1 MSTPRKVVQY
11 VSNNTSAQQP
21 CKPLRAKFIKAKIL
35 LRLEQVSISDTKPR
49 LRDFIFMIKCNDKEV
64 LFMSEKMTKN
74 ELEQLRKLQAKQQ
87 RIRRHEKEFWKEVD
101 NRLDEIMK
109 RYNLIDNDVIDD
121 DIVSP
126 DKLPKF

>member
-1 MSTPRKVVQY
+1 
-11 VSNNTSAQQP
+11 
-21 CKPLRAKFIKAKIL
+21 
-35 LRLEQVSISDTKPR
+35 
-49 LRDFIFMIKCNDKEV
+49 
-64 LFMSEKMTKN
+64 MSEKMTKN

-87 RIRRHEKEFWKEVD
+87 RIRRNEKEFWKEVD

>member
-21 CKPLRAKFIKAKIL
+21 CKPLRAKFIK
-35 LRLEQVSISDTKPR
+35 
-49 LRDFIFMIKCNDKEV
+49 
-64 LFMSEKMTKN
+64 
-74 ELEQLRKLQAKQQ
+74 AKQQ

>member
-1 MSTPRKVVQY
+1 
-11 VSNNTSAQQP
+11 
-21 CKPLRAKFIKAKIL
+21 
-35 LRLEQVSISDTKPR
+35 
-49 LRDFIFMIKCNDKEV
+49 MIKCNDKEV

-101 NRLDEIMK
+101 NRLGEIMK
-109 RYNLIDNDVIDD
+109 RYNLIDNDVTDD

>member
-1 MSTPRKVVQY
+1 
-11 VSNNTSAQQP
+11 
-21 CKPLRAKFIKAKIL
+21 
-35 LRLEQVSISDTKPR
+35 
-49 LRDFIFMIKCNDKEV
+49 MIKCNDKKV

-121 DIVSP
+121 DRFIYST
-126 DKLPKF
+126 KNYK

>member
-1 MSTPRKVVQY
+1 
-11 VSNNTSAQQP
+11 
-21 CKPLRAKFIKAKIL
+21 
-35 LRLEQVSISDTKPR
+35 
-49 LRDFIFMIKCNDKEV
+49 MIKCNDKEV

-109 RYNLIDNDVIDD
+109 RYNLIDNDVTDN

>member
-1 MSTPRKVVQY
+1 
-11 VSNNTSAQQP
+11 
-21 CKPLRAKFIKAKIL
+21 
-35 LRLEQVSISDTKPR
+35 
-49 LRDFIFMIKCNDKEV
+49 MIKCNDKEV
-64 LFMSEKMTKN
+64 LFMSDKMTKN

-109 RYNLIDNDVIDD
+109 RYNLIDNDVTDD

>member
-1 MSTPRKVVQY
+1 
-11 VSNNTSAQQP
+11 
-21 CKPLRAKFIKAKIL
+21 
-35 LRLEQVSISDTKPR
+35 
-49 LRDFIFMIKCNDKEV
+49 MIKCNDKEV
-64 LFMSEKMTKN
+64 LFMSKKMTKN

>member
-1 MSTPRKVVQY
+1 
-11 VSNNTSAQQP
+11 
-21 CKPLRAKFIKAKIL
+21 
-35 LRLEQVSISDTKPR
+35 
-49 LRDFIFMIKCNDKEV
+49 MIKCNDKEV

-109 RYNLIDNDVIDD
+109 RYNLIDNDVTDD
-121 DIVSP
+121 DIVST

>member
-1 MSTPRKVVQY
+1 
-11 VSNNTSAQQP
+11 
-21 CKPLRAKFIKAKIL
+21 
-35 LRLEQVSISDTKPR
+35 
-49 LRDFIFMIKCNDKEV
+49 MIKCNDKEV

-121 DIVSP
+121 DFVSP

>member
-1 MSTPRKVVQY
+1 
-11 VSNNTSAQQP
+11 
-21 CKPLRAKFIKAKIL
+21 
-35 LRLEQVSISDTKPR
+35 
-49 LRDFIFMIKCNDKEV
+49 MIKCNDKEV

-109 RYNLIDNDVIDD
+109 RYNLIDNDVTDD
-121 DIVSP
+121 DIVSS

>member
-1 MSTPRKVVQY
+1 
-11 VSNNTSAQQP
+11 
-21 CKPLRAKFIKAKIL
+21 
-35 LRLEQVSISDTKPR
+35 
-49 LRDFIFMIKCNDKEV
+49 
-64 LFMSEKMTKN
+64 MSEKMTKN

-87 RIRRHEKEFWKEVD
+87 RIRRNEKEFWKEVD

-109 RYNLIDNDVIDD
+109 HYNLIDNDVIDD

>member
-1 MSTPRKVVQY
+1 MSTPRKAVQY

-21 CKPLRAKFIKAKIL
+21 CKPSRAKFIKAKVL
-35 LRLEQVSISDTKPR
+35 LRLWQVSISDIKPC
-49 LRDFIFMIKCNDKEV
+49 LRDFVFMIRCNDKEV

-101 NRLDEIMK
+101 NRLDEIME
-109 RYNLIDNDVIDD
+109 RYDLIDNDMTDN
-121 DIVSP
+121 DIMSP
-126 DKLPKF
+126 DKLPKI

>member
-1 MSTPRKVVQY
+1 
-11 VSNNTSAQQP
+11 
-21 CKPLRAKFIKAKIL
+21 
-35 LRLEQVSISDTKPR
+35 
-49 LRDFIFMIKCNDKEV
+49 MIKCNDKEV

-109 RYNLIDNDVIDD
+109 RYNLIDNNVTDD

>member
-1 MSTPRKVVQY
+1 
-11 VSNNTSAQQP
+11 
-21 CKPLRAKFIKAKIL
+21 
-35 LRLEQVSISDTKPR
+35 
-49 LRDFIFMIKCNDKEV
+49 MIKCNDKEV

-126 DKLPKF
+126 NKLPKF

>member
-1 MSTPRKVVQY
+1 
-11 VSNNTSAQQP
+11 
-21 CKPLRAKFIKAKIL
+21 
-35 LRLEQVSISDTKPR
+35 
-49 LRDFIFMIKCNDKEV
+49 MIKCNDKEV

-87 RIRRHEKEFWKEVD
+87 RIRRYEKEFWKEVD

-109 RYNLIDNDVIDD
+109 RYNLIDNDVTDD

>member
-1 MSTPRKVVQY
+1 
-11 VSNNTSAQQP
+11 
-21 CKPLRAKFIKAKIL
+21 
-35 LRLEQVSISDTKPR
+35 
-49 LRDFIFMIKCNDKEV
+49 
-64 LFMSEKMTKN
+64 MSEKMTKN

-87 RIRRHEKEFWKEVD
+87 RIRRHEKEFGKEVD

>member
-1 MSTPRKVVQY
+1 
-11 VSNNTSAQQP
+11 
-21 CKPLRAKFIKAKIL
+21 
-35 LRLEQVSISDTKPR
+35 
-49 LRDFIFMIKCNDKEV
+49 
-64 LFMSEKMTKN
+64 MSEKMTKN

-126 DKLPKF
+126 DKFPKF

>member
-1 MSTPRKVVQY
+1 
-11 VSNNTSAQQP
+11 
-21 CKPLRAKFIKAKIL
+21 
-35 LRLEQVSISDTKPR
+35 
-49 LRDFIFMIKCNDKEV
+49 MIKCNDKEV

-74 ELEQLRKLQAKQQ
+74 ELEQLRKLQANQQ

>member
-1 MSTPRKVVQY
+1 
-11 VSNNTSAQQP
+11 
-21 CKPLRAKFIKAKIL
+21 
-35 LRLEQVSISDTKPR
+35 
-49 LRDFIFMIKCNDKEV
+49 MIKCNDKEV

-109 RYNLIDNDVIDD
+109 RYNLIDNNVIDD

>member
-1 MSTPRKVVQY
+1 
-11 VSNNTSAQQP
+11 
-21 CKPLRAKFIKAKIL
+21 
-35 LRLEQVSISDTKPR
+35 
-49 LRDFIFMIKCNDKEV
+49 MIKCNDKEV

-121 DIVSP
+121 DIISL

>member
-1 MSTPRKVVQY
+1 
-11 VSNNTSAQQP
+11 
-21 CKPLRAKFIKAKIL
+21 
-35 LRLEQVSISDTKPR
+35 
-49 LRDFIFMIKCNDKEV
+49 MIKCNDKEV

-109 RYNLIDNDVIDD
+109 RYNLIDNDMTDD

>member
-1 MSTPRKVVQY
+1 
-11 VSNNTSAQQP
+11 
-21 CKPLRAKFIKAKIL
+21 
-35 LRLEQVSISDTKPR
+35 
-49 LRDFIFMIKCNDKEV
+49 MIKCNDKEV

-74 ELEQLRKLQAKQQ
+74 ELEQLHKLQAKQQ

-109 RYNLIDNDVIDD
+109 RYNLIDNDVIDN

>member
-1 MSTPRKVVQY
+1 
-11 VSNNTSAQQP
+11 
-21 CKPLRAKFIKAKIL
+21 
-35 LRLEQVSISDTKPR
+35 
-49 LRDFIFMIKCNDKEV
+49 MIKCNDKEV

-109 RYNLIDNDVIDD
+109 RYNLIDNDVTDN
-121 DIVSP
+121 DILSP

>member
-1 MSTPRKVVQY
+1 
-11 VSNNTSAQQP
+11 
-21 CKPLRAKFIKAKIL
+21 
-35 LRLEQVSISDTKPR
+35 
-49 LRDFIFMIKCNDKEV
+49 MIKCNDKEV

-126 DKLPKF
+126 DKLSKF

>member
-1 MSTPRKVVQY
+1 
-11 VSNNTSAQQP
+11 
-21 CKPLRAKFIKAKIL
+21 
-35 LRLEQVSISDTKPR
+35 
-49 LRDFIFMIKCNDKEV
+49 MIKCNDKEV

-109 RYNLIDNDVIDD
+109 CYNLIDNDVIDD
-121 DIVSP
+121 DIVSL

>member
-1 MSTPRKVVQY
+1 
-11 VSNNTSAQQP
+11 
-21 CKPLRAKFIKAKIL
+21 
-35 LRLEQVSISDTKPR
+35 
-49 LRDFIFMIKCNDKEV
+49 MIKCNDKEV

-87 RIRRHEKEFWKEVD
+87 RIRRHEKKFWKEVD

>member
-1 MSTPRKVVQY
+1 
-11 VSNNTSAQQP
+11 
-21 CKPLRAKFIKAKIL
+21 
-35 LRLEQVSISDTKPR
+35 
-49 LRDFIFMIKCNDKEV
+49 MIKCNDKEV
-64 LFMSEKMTKN
+64 LFMSEKITKN

-109 RYNLIDNDVIDD
+109 RYNLIDNDVTDD

>member
-1 MSTPRKVVQY
+1 
-11 VSNNTSAQQP
+11 
-21 CKPLRAKFIKAKIL
+21 
-35 LRLEQVSISDTKPR
+35 
-49 LRDFIFMIKCNDKEV
+49 MIKCNDKEV

-109 RYNLIDNDVIDD
+109 RYNLIDNDVTDD

>member
-1 MSTPRKVVQY
+1 
-11 VSNNTSAQQP
+11 
-21 CKPLRAKFIKAKIL
+21 
-35 LRLEQVSISDTKPR
+35 
-49 LRDFIFMIKCNDKEV
+49 MIKCNDKEV

-121 DIVSP
+121 DIVSL